1 MTLPTSGNPISFSQI
16 ESEFGGNATNS
27 FGGYRLGTPENIGG
41 KVFDELD
48 TGIPTSGTINYGSFS
63 GKKVHVVVDCHSANE
78 NRVDA
83 RAKYDNNN
91 IDNVGETILDSPK
104 AVRKTNTSG
113 SRLWVRVNKQ
123 IGSATGNVNNCAL
136 QTGSWNPGTVFT
148 IDIGSSGAIAGA
160 GGDGGAAGTDEASGC
175 GASKRDGCAGG
186 DGSSGLGI
194 EYYGAEVINNGIIS
208 AGYGGGGGGG
218 YRKVEREEW
227 WQGPVYRASGGGG
240 GGGQG
245 LPGGAAGTGNASGTP
260 YYVDQGVFGVDAN
273 NRVFRK
279 MGIIATVDSISA
291 ADATRTAGTYT
302 IGASEYSAQG
312 SGTGATFS
320 IVIAVN
326 GSAAVTVSS
335 GGGGYV
341 VDNTITVAAAQIGG
355 TGSALTFDVASI
367 SDLYTFTRNGTDQG
381 QNTSGTTLTVGS
393 GIGSKQYSIVTND
406 PAAGTQPDPFTD
418 NSPIDQ
424 RFYIREDELVADSGS
439 QNGGAGE
446 LTFGGNGG
454 TGGENSQAHGGG
466 GGGGGSAGTGGAGG
480 NGNNG
485 TNGTATVGGNGAGGV
500 HTGSIEG
507 ENNVTGNGGTG
518 GNPGAAIRKT
528 SGIIFTITNNATI
541 TGATDA
547 TGVA

>member
-16 ESEFGGNATNS
+16 ESEFGGNPTNS
-27 FGGYRLGTPENIGG
+27 FGGYRLGTPETIGG
-41 KVFDELD
+41 KEFVELD
-48 TGIPTSGTINYGSFS
+48 AGIPTSGTINYGSFS
-63 GKKVHVVVDCHSANE
+63 GKKVHVVVDCHSGANE

-83 RAKYDNNN
+83 RSRYDNNI
-91 IDNVGETILDSPK
+91 IDNVGETILNSPK
-104 AVRKTNTSG
+104 AVRKTDTSG

-123 IGSATGNVNNCAL
+123 IGSATGNINNCAL

-148 IDIGSSGAIAGA
+148 IDIGSEGAIAGA
-160 GGDGGAAGTDEASGC
+160 GGAGGAGGGEESTGC
-175 GASKRDGCAGG
+175 GAEHRDGCNGG

-194 EYYGAEVINNGIIS
+194 EYYGTEVINNGIIS

-227 WQGPVYRASGGGG
+227 WQGPVYRATGGGG

-245 LPGGAAGTGNASGTP
+245 LPGGAAGTGAGGGANF
-260 YYVDQGVFGVDAN
+260 YLEQGVFGVDAN

-302 IGASEYSAQG
+302 NVSYSAQG
-312 SGTGATFS
+312 SGSGATFN
-320 IVIAVN
+320 ITID
-326 GSAAVTVSS
+326 GSGAATVTVSS

-367 SDLYTFTRNGTDQG
+367 SDLYTFTRSGTDQG
-381 QNTSGTTLTVGS
+381 QNTTGTTLTVGS
-393 GIGSKQYSIVTND
+393 GLGSKQYSIVTND
-406 PAAGTQPDPFTD
+406 PNAATQPVPFT
-418 NSPIDQ
+418 NNAPIDQ
-424 RFYIREDELVADSGS
+424 RFYIREDELVADNGS
-439 QNGGAGE
+439 NDGGTGE
-446 LTFGGNGG
+446 LTSGGNGG
-454 TGGENSQAHGGG
+454 SGGENSQAHGGG
-466 GGGGGSAGTGGAGG
+466 GGGGGSDGIGGLGG

-485 TNGTATVGGNGAGGV
+485 TNGTATVGGNGASGT

-507 ENNVTGNGGTG
+507 ENNVQGSGGTG
-518 GNPGAAIRKT
+518 GSNGAAIRRT
-528 SGIIFTITNNATI
+528 SGITVNISDPVSGI
-541 TGATDA
+541 TGATNA
-547 TGVA
+547 TGVS

>member
-16 ESEFGGNATNS
+16 ESEFGGNPTNS
-27 FGGYRLGTPENIGG
+27 FGGYRLGTPETIGG
-41 KVFDELD
+41 KEFVELD

-63 GKKVHVVVDCHSANE
+63 GKKVHVVVDCHSGADE

-91 IDNVGETILDSPK
+91 IDNVGETILNSPK
-104 AVRKTNTSG
+104 AVRKTDTSG

-123 IGSATGNVNNCAL
+123 IGSATGNINNCAL

-148 IDIGSSGAIAGA
+148 IDIGSEGAIAGA
-160 GGDGGAAGTDEASGC
+160 GGAGGAGGAEESAGC
-175 GASKRDGCAGG
+175 GAEHRDGCNGG

-194 EYYGAEVINNGIIS
+194 EYYGTEVINNGIIS

-227 WQGPVYRASGGGG
+227 WQGPVYRANGGGG

-245 LPGGAAGTGNASGTP
+245 LPGGAAGTGAGGGANF
-260 YYVDQGVFGVDAN
+260 YLEQGVFGVDAN

-302 IGASEYSAQG
+302 NVSYSAQG
-312 SGTGATFS
+312 SGSGATFN
-320 IVIAVN
+320 ITID
-326 GSAAVTVSS
+326 GSGAATVTVSS

-367 SDLYTFTRNGTDQG
+367 SDLYTFTRSGTDQG
-381 QNTSGTTLTVGS
+381 QNTTGTTLTVGS
-393 GIGSKQYSIVTND
+393 GLGSKQYSIVTND
-406 PAAGTQPDPFTD
+406 PNAATQPVPFT
-418 NSPIDQ
+418 NNAPIDQ
-424 RFYIREDELVADSGS
+424 RFYIREDELVADNGS
-439 QNGGAGE
+439 NDGGTGE
-446 LTFGGNGG
+446 LTSGGNGG
-454 TGGENSQAHGGG
+454 SGGENSQAHGGG
-466 GGGGGSAGTGGAGG
+466 GGGGGSDGIGGLGG

-507 ENNVTGNGGTG
+507 ENNVTGDGGTG
-518 GNPGAAIRKT
+518 GNAGAAIRKT
-528 SGIIFTITNNATI
+528 SGIIFNITNNGTI
-541 TGATDA
+541 NGATDA

>member
-16 ESEFGGNATNS
+16 ESEFGGNPTNS
-27 FGGYRLGTPENIGG
+27 FGGYRLGTPETIGG
-41 KVFDELD
+41 KEFVELD

-63 GKKVHVVVDCHSANE
+63 GKKVHVVVDCHSGADE

-91 IDNVGETILDSPK
+91 IDNVGETILNSPK
-104 AVRKTNTSG
+104 AVRKTDTSG
-113 SRLWVRVNKQ
+113 SRLWVRVNKG
-123 IGSATGNVNNCAL
+123 IGSATGNINNCAL

-148 IDIGSSGAIAGA
+148 IDIGSEGAIAGA
-160 GGDGGAAGTDEASGC
+160 GGAGGAGGGEESSGC
-175 GASKRDGCAGG
+175 GAAHRDGCNGG
-186 DGSSGLGI
+186 DGTSGLGI
-194 EYYGAEVINNGIIS
+194 EYYGSEVINNGIIS

-227 WQGPVYRASGGGG
+227 WQGPVYRATGGGG

-245 LPGGAAGTGNASGTP
+245 LPGGAAGTGAGGGSNF
-260 YYVDQGVFGVDAN
+260 YHEVGVFGVDTN
-273 NRVFRK
+273 NRVFRQ
-279 MGIIATVDSISA
+279 MGILATVDSISA
-291 ADATRTAGTYT
+291 ADATRTPGTYS
-302 IGASEYSAQG
+302 IGASGYSAQG

-320 IVIAVN
+320 IVIAAN

-367 SDLYTFTRNGTDQG
+367 SDLYTFTRNGSSW
-381 QNTSGTTLTVGS
+381 QNTDGLPIAVGS

-406 PAAGTQPDPFTD
+406 PAAATQPVPFTD
-418 NSPIDQ
+418 NAPIDQ
-424 RFYIREDELVADSGS
+424 RFYIREDELVADNGS
-439 QNGGAGE
+439 NDGGTGE
-446 LTFGGNGG
+446 LTSGGNGG
-454 TGGENSQAHGGG
+454 NGGENSQAHGGG
-466 GGGGGSAGTGGAGG
+466 GGGGGSDGIGGLGG

-485 TNGTATVGGNGAGGV
+485 TNGTATIGGNGAGGV

-528 SGIIFTITNNATI
+528 SGIIFTITNNGTI

-547 TGVA
+547 TGVV